1 MGSSVRMPFGGLLLF
16 VFLVAGVC
24 GMHTVGHVTPSPAM
38 AMSAHVQDAPSTASN
53 DHLMPD
59 PSSVCLAVLMP
70 LLVLMLIAAA
80 GRACRTR
87 EEPSCGGIVTLP
99 VARPPPQPTLT
110 LLSVLRI

>member
-1 MGSSVRMPFGGLLLF
+1 
-16 VFLVAGVC
+16 
-24 GMHTVGHVTPSPAM
+24 
-38 AMSAHVQDAPSTASN
+38 
-53 DHLMPD
+53 MPD
-59 PSSVCLAVLMP
+59 PSSVCLAVLVP

-99 VARPPPQPTLT
+99 VVRPPPQPTLT